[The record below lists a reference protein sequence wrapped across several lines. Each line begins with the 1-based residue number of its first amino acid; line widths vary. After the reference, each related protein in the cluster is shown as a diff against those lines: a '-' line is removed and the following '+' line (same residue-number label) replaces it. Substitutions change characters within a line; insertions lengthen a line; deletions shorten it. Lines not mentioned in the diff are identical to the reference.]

1 MADPIILRTRRML
14 LRPPFMDDA
23 AQIAERIGIRDVAW
37 NLGRVP
43 FPYQVRDAE
52 AWLQHVPSKW
62 DEDTAHVFA
71 MTLPED
77 GLIGCISLRLV
88 PMDVW
93 EIGYWLGKPWWGQGY
108 TSEAAVAL
116 MDWAQSE
123 LELSRFA
130 SGHFSDN
137 PASGRI
143 LTKLGF
149 SLAGETELFGVARGR
164 KEPCMRYAKGIEPDL
179 ALKLAAH

>member
-1 MADPIILRTRRML
+1 ML
-14 LRPPFMDDA
+14 LRPPFLDDA
-23 AQIAERIGIRDVAW
+23 AQIAERIGTRDVAW
-37 NLGRVP
+37 NLGRAP
-43 FPYQVRDAE
+43 FPYQITDAE
-52 AWLQHVPSKW
+52 DWLQHVPTKW
-62 DEDTAHVFA
+62 DEDTAYIFA
-71 MTLPED
+71 MTLPEN

-108 TSEAAVAL
+108 TSEAASAL

-149 SLAGETELFGVARGR
+149 VPAGETELFGLARGR
-164 KEPCMRYAKGIEPDL
+164 KDPCMRYAKGIEPDL
-179 ALKLAAH
+179 AIKLAAH

>member
-1 MADPIILRTRRML
+1 ML

-62 DEDTAHVFA
+62 DEDTAYVFA

-93 EIGYWLGKPWWGQGY
+93 EIGYWLGKPWWGHGY
-108 TSEAAVAL
+108 TSEAAAAL
-116 MDWAQSE
+116 MDWAQME